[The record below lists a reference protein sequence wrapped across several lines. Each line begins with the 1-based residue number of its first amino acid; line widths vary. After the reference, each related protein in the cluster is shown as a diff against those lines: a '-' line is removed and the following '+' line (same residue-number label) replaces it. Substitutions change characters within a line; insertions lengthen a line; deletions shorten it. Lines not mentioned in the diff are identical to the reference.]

1 MLQYFVTDCREV
13 FVEFA
18 GFVEFVGSVC
28 RVCRVH
34 VIIVIGRVFC
44 FKNHKN
50 YNSLLK
56 LSFSHLG
63 LKFF

>member
-1 MLQYFVTDCREV
+1 MTDCREV

-34 VIIVIGRVFC
+34 VIIVIGRVFALRTI
-44 FKNHKN
+44 KIIIR
-50 YNSLLK
+50 Y
-56 LSFSHLG
+56 
-63 LKFF
+63 